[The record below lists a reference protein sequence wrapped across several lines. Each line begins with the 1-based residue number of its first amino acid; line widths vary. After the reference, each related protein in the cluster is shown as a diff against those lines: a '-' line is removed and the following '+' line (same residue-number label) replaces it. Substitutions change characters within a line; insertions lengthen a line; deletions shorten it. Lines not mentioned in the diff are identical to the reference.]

1 MEKGVLHKQI
11 TDFFVRSF
19 DVRQEKEDELETIES
34 IRKGIE
40 FKGTNLWVLIFATF
54 VASLGLNTNS
64 TAVIIGAM
72 LISPLMGPIMG
83 FGMGLGIYDYDLVKR
98 SFRNFAAA
106 TVFSVITST
115 LFFLVSPISEAQ
127 SELLART
134 QPTVYDVLI
143 AFFGGLAGIVASSTK
158 SKGNVI
164 PGVAIA
170 TALMPP
176 LCTAGFGLASG
187 NLYYFF
193 GAFYLYFIN
202 TVFISLATFLVVRVL
217 KYPKKIF
224 LDKQREKVVT
234 RYVGVIVFFT
244 IVPSVFLSYNLIR
257 ASYFNERVR
266 NFVTEELVFPNT
278 QILSKTVTDTSEK
291 KEVKVVLIGETVPE
305 TMIDN
310 ARAKLPKYG
319 LKEVSLIVQQGFG
332 KEATDINELKSMLM
346 QDLYK
351 NSEEV
356 LRTQSIQIDSLK
368 RTVDRYKTASRI
380 TSELIP
386 EMKVLFPAVLEAS
399 CSHTYIVSTDSL
411 SRQDTVMLVY
421 LKSKMRINEKEQ
433 EKIREW
439 LGARV
444 NAKNIKLLIELKKE

>member
-1 MEKGVLHKQI
+1 MEKGLLHTQI
-11 TDFFVRSF
+11 RDFFVRNF
-19 DVRQEKEDELETIES
+19 DVRQEKENELETIES
-34 IRKGIE
+34 IKKGID

-54 VASLGLNTNS
+54 VASLGLNINS

-83 FGMGLGIYDYDLVKR
+83 FGLGLGISDFDLIKR
-98 SFRNFAAA
+98 AFRNFATA
-106 TVFSVITST
+106 TIFSVITST
-115 LFFLVSPISEAQ
+115 LFFLISPISEAQ

-202 TVFISLATFLVVRVL
+202 TVFISLATYLVVRIL
-217 KYPKKIF
+217 KYPKKVF
-224 LDKQREKVVT
+224 LDKQREKIVT

-257 ASYFNERVR
+257 TSYFNDQVR
-266 NFVTEELVFPNT
+266 NFISEELNFPNT
-278 QILSKTVTDTSEK
+278 QILSKAITDTSDK

-305 TMIDN
+305 TMIAN
-310 ARAKLPKYG
+310 ARTKLPKYG
-319 LKEVSLIVQQGFG
+319 LKNVSLVVQQGFG
-332 KEATDINELKSMLM
+332 KEETDINELKSLLM

-356 LRTQSIQIDSLK
+356 LRIQAIQIDSLK
-368 RTVDRYKTASRI
+368 RDINKYKQYGML
-380 TSELIP
+380 TSDLLP
-386 EMKVLFPAVLEAS
+386 EMKVLFPSIREAS
-399 CSHTYIVSTDSL
+399 FSHTYLMHVDSTQ
-411 SRQDTVMLVY
+411 QDTVMLVY
-421 LKSKMRINEKEQ
+421 LKSA
-433 EKIREW
+433 EKIKKAEQVKIQSW
-439 LGARV
+439 LSARV
-444 NAKNIKLLIELKKE
+444 NEKNIKLIIE